1 METQSNHIWV
11 GAVTLFLLAGLAAFT
26 VWLTGFGDSNR
37 DQYDIFFKTSVNGIA
52 KGSSVAYAGVPS
64 GQVKEIALWK
74 KDPKYVRVRI
84 EVDDDVPILQG
95 TTATIQGVGFTG
107 VSQIQLEGAL
117 KNAPPITDNGPEGVP
132 VIPTK
137 PGALGELL
145 NNAPLL
151 LERINRLTERA
162 TLLFSDENLKYLGG
176 VLKNTDSLTKSFAE
190 QAPEIGKT
198 LSELQ
203 MTLQKA
209 SAAAEQIQGT
219 AATAQNLLNDDGKKV
234 SAELQKTLGDAGVAM
249 NELALTFKKIQPG
262 LGQLSGRTIPE
273 TERLLLELQETS
285 RTLKNLTE
293 KIDNEGAGS
302 LLGAPALPD
311 YEPK

>member
-1 METQSNHIWV
+1 M
-11 GAVTLFLLAGLAAFT
+11 
-26 VWLTGFGDSNR
+26 
-37 DQYDIFFKTSVNGIA
+37 
-52 KGSSVAYAGVPS
+52 AYAGVPS